1 MPLHVLYEGLPP
13 LPLCRPL
20 QQAHLYT
27 SIVMAR
33 QPVEIVSGGGQQNFA
48 VGLRI
53 KAVLEHTQAKIKALH
68 LFHAGAV
75 ALIQA
80 HQHLEHIKVDAQL
93 TDRGARTLA
102 LETQQQTGGQ
112 VLNEPRLGR
121 EIVDLEVKPL
131 HGEKAVAANGA
142 VIHLPQLQCQT
153 LPEKLRPLQ
162 PLPFG

>member
-1 MPLHVLYEGLPP
+1 M
-13 LPLCRPL
+13 PLCRPL

-121 EIVDLEVKPL
+121 EVLDLQVKPL
-131 HGEKAVAANGA
+131 HGGKGGSCEWCRDPPAAIAVPDFARDAPAVAA
-142 VIHLPQLQCQT
+142 
-153 LPEKLRPLQ
+153 
-162 PLPFG
+162 PLPG